1 MVGWDQE
8 GEKCWKCGSENTYLR
23 GFTKGPKEMNFW
35 CHGCGLM
42 AHHDGET
49 DTYTDNK
56 TE

>member
-1 MVGWDQE
+1 MAGWDQE

-23 GFTKGPKEMNFW
+23 GFTKDPKEMNFW
-35 CHGCGLM
+35 CHGCGLT

-49 DTYTDNK
+49 DTYTDNT